1 MPNPDVLFFFD
12 QKPEALALYQA
23 FEQRVRAC
31 VPDVRI
37 RVQKT
42 QITFANR
49 HNFAAVSFLPVRKAK
64 QRPAQFI
71 TVTFGL
77 DHPLAS
83 PRIDAAVEPYPHRWT
98 HHVLVASPAELDD
111 ELLGWVQQAAAFSAQ
126 KR

>member
-83 PRIDAAVEPYPHRWT
+83 PRIDVAVEPYPHRWT